1 MGQGDEP
8 DIRIDTAYRTE
19 HRNCRAWRG
28 RVLAGVGGPKSAD
41 EHATDQVSYSRGWRR
56 GLLCSAV

>member
-8 DIRIDTAYRTE
+8 DIRIDIAYRPE

-28 RVLAGVGGPKSAD
+28 RVLAGVGRPKPAH
-41 EHATDQVSYSRGWRR
+41 EHAKDQASYPRGWRR